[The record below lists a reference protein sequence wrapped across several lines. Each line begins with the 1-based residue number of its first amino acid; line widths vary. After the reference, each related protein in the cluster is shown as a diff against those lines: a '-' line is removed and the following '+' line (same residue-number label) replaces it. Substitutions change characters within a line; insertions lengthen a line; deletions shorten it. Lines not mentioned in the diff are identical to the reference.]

1 MRARF
6 RSTRSRRAAA
16 ALSLLLTILPAWL
29 LADVALSQRSSDA
42 LQRKILGIQQYAGTT
57 LAGSRLTPVTEA
69 ELNSYIRFSLAPQI
83 PTGVVE
89 PYVAIVGG
97 GQVRGRA
104 VVDLDLVRKAKTRG
118 WLDPLAYLSGRVP
131 VTAAGSLTAADG
143 KARLELSET
152 TISGVAVPLAVLQE
166 LVGFYSR
173 SPNYPNGVDLDEP
186 FDLPARIKEI
196 HVEAGQ
202 AIVVQR

>member
-16 ALSLLLTILPAWL
+16 AVTLLLATLPAWL
-29 LADVALSQRSSDA
+29 LADVALSQRSADA
-42 LQRKILGIQQYAGTT
+42 LERKILGIQQYAGTT
-57 LAGSRLTPVTEA
+57 LTGSRLTPVTEA
-69 ELNSYIRFSLAPQI
+69 ELNSYIRFSLASQI

-89 PYVAIVGG
+89 PYVTILGG

-104 VVDLDLVRKAKTRG
+104 VVDLDLVRKAKSRG

-143 KARLELSET
+143 RAQLELSEA
-152 TISGVAVPLAVLQE
+152 TISGVSVPLAVLQE
-166 LVGFYSR
+166 LVSYYSR
-173 SPNYPNGVDLDEP
+173 SPNYPNGVDLEAP
-186 FDLPARIKEI
+186 FDLPARIKDI
-196 HVEAGQ
+196 HVETGQ